1 MRVVLLYT
9 SVPEIVFPRQG
20 EQCPVVIISYMGY
33 SSPKFICHGKQ
44 SHSSKYMILLEC
56 LHTQSHVSSPHRL
69 PHTCLSQ
76 MRVKYSFQNKSFLFL
91 KTSYRVSVNILDYP
105 PRRIA
110 GSFFRNSHGSTSEMK
125 GPLSK
130 AILRK
135 IFLEIPFI
143 IVFIFLFFSF
153 MPCTHTYH
161 LGCPSAYG
169 MHYVNSKQFMLIY
182 FTCIY

>member
-1 MRVVLLYT
+1 M
-9 SVPEIVFPRQG
+9 IPRQG

-33 SSPKFICHGKQ
+33 SPPKCTCHGNQ

-56 LHTQSHVSSPHRL
+56 LHTESHVSSPHRL

-76 MRVKYSFQNKSFLFL
+76 MRVKYSFQNKSFLFS
-91 KTSYRVSVNILDYP
+91 KTYYQVSVNILNYP

-110 GSFFRNSHGSTSEMK
+110 GSFFQTVMGSPPRCIVR
-125 GPLSK
+125 PLSK

-135 IFLEIPFI
+135 IFLEIPFT
-143 IVFIFLFFSF
+143 IVFIFLSISF
-153 MPCTHTYH
+153 MSCTHTYH
-161 LGCPSAYG
+161 LGCPGAYG
-169 MHYVNSKQFMLIY
+169 MHYANSKQFMLIY